1 MSATLRG
8 YFAREIYR
16 ASAFAMVAFLAL
28 FAFFDMVNE
37 LDELG
42 TGSYRLRHAF
52 EFVALSIPGHV
63 YELFPVAV
71 LLGTLVAL
79 STMAAN
85 SEYTVMRVSGLS
97 VRDAAAMLARV
108 GSAFVILTIIMGEF
122 AAPAAERAAN
132 ELRMARLGSTVS
144 SGLRSGVW
152 LKSDARFVNIRDV
165 LPDSTL
171 RGVRIYEFDPDLR
184 LVSLSEAARGDYQGN
199 SLWRLYDVT
208 RTQFEGDSASVSKV
222 AREDWKSVLTPDIL
236 AALLVRP
243 EKMSAWN
250 LYQYIRLL
258 SENQQRTSRQ
268 EIALWQKLIY
278 PFATL
283 IMMALALPF
292 AYLHG
297 RSGGVGIKL
306 FAGVIMG
313 VLFHFLNHVGTTL
326 GVLQTWSPF
335 VSAAMPS
342 FLFLLA
348 AIAMMRWV
356 ERR

>member
-1 MSATLRG
+1 MSTLRR

-16 ASAFAMVAFLAL
+16 ASAFAMIAFLAL
-28 FAFFDMVNE
+28 FAFFDMLNE
-37 LDELG
+37 LEELG

-52 EFVALSIPGHV
+52 GFVALSMPGHV

-71 LLGTLVAL
+71 LIGTLVAL
-79 STMAAN
+79 STMASN

-97 VRDAAAMLARV
+97 PRDAAGMLARV
-108 GSAFVILTIIMGEF
+108 GTAFVILTVITGEF
-122 AAPAAERAAN
+122 AAPAAERAAK
-132 ELRMARLGSTVS
+132 ELRMERLGSTLS

-152 LKSDARFVNIRDV
+152 LKSDARFVNIRVV

-171 RGVRIYEFDPDLR
+171 RGVRIFEFDPDLR
-184 LVSLSEAARGDYQGN
+184 LVSLSEADRGNYQGEN
-199 SLWRLYDVT
+199 IWHLYDVT
-208 RTQFEGDSASVSKV
+208 RTQFKGDTASVSRQ
-222 AREDWKSVLTPDIL
+222 ARQDWKSVLTPDIL

-250 LYQYIRLL
+250 LYQYIQLL
-258 SENQQRTSRQ
+258 SENKQRTNRH

-292 AYLHG
+292 AYVQV
-297 RSGGVGIKL
+297 RTGGVGVKL
-306 FAGVIMG
+306 FAGVMLG

-326 GVLQTWSPF
+326 GVLQTWTPLL
-335 VSAAMPS
+335 SAIMPS
-342 FLFLLA
+342 MLFLLA
-348 AIAMMRWV
+348 AIGMMWWV

>member
-1 MSATLRG
+1 MSTLRG

-16 ASAFAMVAFLAL
+16 ASAFAMIAFLAL

-42 TGSYRLRHAF
+42 TGGYHLRHAL
-52 EFVALSIPGHV
+52 EFVALSMPGHV

-71 LLGTLVAL
+71 LVGTLVAL

-97 VRDAAAMLARV
+97 PRAAAGMLARV
-108 GSAFVILTIIMGEF
+108 GTAFVILTIITGEF
-122 AAPAAERAAN
+122 VAPAAERAAK

-144 SGLRSGVW
+144 SGLRTGVW

-165 LPDSTL
+165 MPDRTL
-171 RGVRIYEFDPDLR
+171 RGVRIFEFDSDLR

-199 SLWRLYDVT
+199 NLWRLYDVT
-208 RTQFEGDSASVSKV
+208 RTQFRGETASVSKQ
-222 AREDWKSVLTPDIL
+222 AEQDWKSVLTPDIL
-236 AALLVRP
+236 SALLVRP
-243 EKMSAWN
+243 ENMSAWN

-283 IMMALALPF
+283 IMMGLALPF
-292 AYLHG
+292 AYLQI
-297 RSGGVGIKL
+297 RTGGVGIKL
-306 FAGVIMG
+306 FAGVILG
-313 VLFHFLNHVGTTL
+313 VLFHFLNHVGATL
-326 GVLQTWSPF
+326 GILDTWTPF
-335 VSAAMPS
+335 LSAAIPS
-342 FLFLLA
+342 LLFLLA
-348 AIAMMRWV
+348 AIAMMWWV

>member
-1 MSATLRG
+1 MSTLRR

-16 ASAFAMVAFLAL
+16 ASAFAMIAFLAL

-42 TGSYRLRHAF
+42 TGSYRLRHALA
-52 EFVALSIPGHV
+52 FVVLSMPGHV

-71 LLGTLVAL
+71 LVGTLVAL

-85 SEYTVMRVSGLS
+85 SEYTVMRVSGFS
-97 VRDAAAMLARV
+97 PRDAAGLLGRV
-108 GSAFVILTIIMGEF
+108 GLAFVILTVIIGEF
-122 AAPAAERAAN
+122 AAPAAERAAK
-132 ELRMARLGSTVS
+132 ELRMASLGSTVS
-144 SGLRSGVW
+144 SGLQSGVW

-171 RGVRIYEFDPDLR
+171 RGVRIFEFDSDLK
-184 LVSLSEAARGDYQGN
+184 LVSLSEADHGDYQGKN
-199 SLWRLYDVT
+199 LWRLYEVT
-208 RTQFEGDSASVSKV
+208 RTQFKGDSASVSKQ
-222 AREDWKSVLTPDIL
+222 AEQDWKSVLTPDIL

-258 SENQQRTSRQ
+258 SENKQRTNRQ

-292 AYLHG
+292 AYVHV
-297 RSGGVGIKL
+297 RSGGIGVKL
-306 FAGVIMG
+306 FTGLILGVI
-313 VLFHFLNHVGTTL
+313 FHFLNHVGTTL
-326 GVLQTWSPF
+326 GVLQTWTPF
-335 VSAAMPS
+335 MSAIMPS
-342 FLFLLA
+342 LLFLLT
-348 AIAMMRWV
+348 AITMMWWV

>member
-1 MSATLRG
+1 MSTLRR

-16 ASAFAMVAFLAL
+16 ASAFAMIAFLAL

-52 EFVALSIPGHV
+52 EFVALSMPGHV

-71 LLGTLVAL
+71 LVGTLVAL
-79 STMAAN
+79 STIAAN

-97 VRDAAAMLARV
+97 PRDAAGMLARV
-108 GSAFVILTIIMGEF
+108 GSAFVILTVITGEF
-122 AAPAAERAAN
+122 AAPAAERAAK

-144 SGLRSGVW
+144 SGLLSGVW

-171 RGVRIYEFDPDLR
+171 RGVRIFEFDSDLR
-184 LVSLSEAARGDYQGN
+184 LVSLSEAGHGDYQGN
-199 SLWRLYDVT
+199 NLWRLYDVT
-208 RTQFEGDSASVSKV
+208 RTQFKGDTASVSKE
-222 AREDWKSVLTPDIL
+222 AEQDWKSVLTPDIL

-243 EKMSAWN
+243 DKMSAWN
-250 LYQYIRLL
+250 LYQYISLL
-258 SENQQRTSRQ
+258 SKNRQRTDRQ
-268 EIALWQKLIY
+268 EIALWQKLFY

-292 AYLHG
+292 AYVHV
-297 RSGGVGIKL
+297 RSGGVSIKL
-306 FAGVIMG
+306 FAGVMLG
-313 VLFHFLNHVGTTL
+313 VLFHFLNNVGTTL
-326 GVLQTWSPF
+326 GVLQTWTPF
-335 VSAAMPS
+335 MSAMMPS
-342 FLFLLA
+342 LLFLLA
-348 AIAMMRWV
+348 AIGMMWWV

>member
-1 MSATLRG
+1 MNTLRG

-16 ASAFAMVAFLAL
+16 ASAFAMIAFLAL

-42 TGSYRLRHAF
+42 TGSYHLRHAI
-52 EFVALSIPGHV
+52 EFVVLSMPGHV

-71 LLGTLVAL
+71 LVGTLVAL

-97 VRDAAAMLARV
+97 PREAAGMLARV
-108 GSAFVILTIIMGEF
+108 GTAFVILTIITGEF
-122 AAPAAERAAN
+122 AAPAAERAAK
-132 ELRMARLGSTVS
+132 EMRMARLGSTVS

-171 RGVRIYEFDPDLR
+171 RGVRIFEFDSDLR
-184 LVSLSEAARGDYQGN
+184 LVSLSEADHGDYQGN
-199 SLWRLYDVT
+199 SVWRLYDVT
-208 RTQFEGDSASVSKV
+208 RTQFAGDSASVSKQP
-222 AREDWKSVLTPDIL
+222 EQDWKSVLTPDIL

-243 EKMSAWN
+243 DKMSAWN

-258 SENQQRTSRQ
+258 SENQQRTDRQ
-268 EIALWQKLIY
+268 EIALWQKVVY

-292 AYLHG
+292 AYIHV
-297 RSGGVGIKL
+297 RTGGVGLKL
-306 FAGVIMG
+306 FAGVMLG
-313 VLFHFLNHVGTTL
+313 VLFHFLNNVGTTL
-326 GVLQTWSPF
+326 GILQTWTPF
-335 VSAAMPS
+335 MSAIMPS
-342 FLFLLA
+342 LLFLLA
-348 AIAMMRWV
+348 AIGMMWWV

>member
-1 MSATLRG
+1 MSTLRG

-16 ASAFAMVAFLAL
+16 ASAFAMIAFLAL

-42 TGSYRLRHAF
+42 TGGYRLRHAI
-52 EFVALSIPGHV
+52 EFVALSMPGHV

-71 LLGTLVAL
+71 LIGTLVAL

-97 VRDAAAMLARV
+97 PRGAAGMLARV
-108 GSAFVILTIIMGEF
+108 GSAFVILTVIVGEF
-122 AAPAAERAAN
+122 AAPAAERAAK
-132 ELRMARLGSTVS
+132 EMRMAQLGSTVS
-144 SGLRSGVW
+144 SGLATGVW

-171 RGVRIYEFDPDLR
+171 RGVRIYEFDSELR
-184 LVSLSEAARGDYQGN
+184 LVSLSAADHGDYQGN
-199 SLWRLYDVT
+199 NVWRLYDVT
-208 RTQFEGDSASVSKV
+208 RTQFKGDSASVSTQPQQ
-222 AREDWKSVLTPDIL
+222 DWKSVLTPDIL

-258 SENQQRTSRQ
+258 SENQQRTNRQ
-268 EIALWQKLIY
+268 EIALWQKAVY

-292 AYLHG
+292 AYIHV
-297 RSGGVGIKL
+297 RTGGIGIKL
-306 FAGVIMG
+306 FAGVMLG

-326 GVLQTWSPF
+326 GILQTWTPF
-335 VSAAMPS
+335 VSASLPS
-342 FLFLLA
+342 LLFLVA
-348 AIAMMRWV
+348 AIGMMWWV

>member
-1 MSATLRG
+1 MSTLRG

-16 ASAFAMVAFLAL
+16 ASAFAMIAFLSL

-42 TGSYRLRHAF
+42 TGSYRLRHAI
-52 EFVALSIPGHV
+52 EFVALSMPGHV

-71 LLGTLVAL
+71 LVGTLVAL

-97 VRDAAAMLARV
+97 PRDAAGMLARV
-108 GSAFVILTIIMGEF
+108 GSAFVILVVITGEF
-122 AAPAAERAAN
+122 VAPAAERTAK
-132 ELRMARLGSTVS
+132 EMRMARLGSTVS
-144 SGLRSGVW
+144 SGLLSGVW

-184 LVSLSEAARGDYQGN
+184 LVSLSEADRGDYQGN
-199 SLWRLYDVT
+199 SVWRLYDVT
-208 RTQFEGDSASVSKV
+208 RTQFKGDTASVSKQ
-222 AREDWKSVLTPDIL
+222 AEEDWKSVLTPDIL

-243 EKMSAWN
+243 DKMSAWN

-258 SENQQRTSRQ
+258 SKNQQRTDRQ
-268 EIALWQKLIY
+268 EIALWQKVVY

-292 AYLHG
+292 AYIHV
-297 RSGGVGIKL
+297 RSGGVSIKL
-306 FAGVIMG
+306 FAGVMLG
-313 VLFHFLNHVGTTL
+313 VLFHFLNNVGTTL
-326 GVLQTWSPF
+326 GVLQTWTPL
-335 VSAAMPS
+335 VSALMPS
-342 FLFLLA
+342 LLFLLA
-348 AIAMMRWV
+348 AIGMMWWV

>member
-1 MSATLRG
+1 MSTLRS

-16 ASAFAMVAFLAL
+16 ASAFAMIAFLAL

-42 TGSYRLRHAF
+42 TGGYRLRHAL
-52 EFVALSIPGHV
+52 EFVALSMPGHV

-71 LLGTLVAL
+71 LVGTLVAL

-85 SEYTVMRVSGLS
+85 SEFTVMRVSGLS
-97 VRDAAAMLARV
+97 PRAAAAMLARV
-108 GSAFVILTIIMGEF
+108 GTAFVILTVITGEF
-122 AAPAAERAAN
+122 VAPAAERAAK

-144 SGLRSGVW
+144 SGLRTGVW
-152 LKSDARFVNIRDV
+152 LKSDARFVNIRVV

-171 RGVRIYEFDPDLR
+171 RGVRIYEFDSDLR
-184 LVSLSEAARGDYQGN
+184 LVSLSEAARGNYEGN
-199 SLWRLYDVT
+199 HVWRLYDVT
-208 RTQFEGDSASVSKV
+208 RTQFKGETASVSKQS
-222 AREDWKSVLTPDIL
+222 EQDWKSVLTPDIL
-236 AALLVRP
+236 AALLVQP

-258 SENQQRTSRQ
+258 SENQQRTDRQ

-283 IMMALALPF
+283 IMMGLALPF
-292 AYLHG
+292 AYLQV
-297 RSGGVGIKL
+297 RAGGVGLKL
-306 FAGVIMG
+306 FAGVILG

-326 GVLQTWSPF
+326 GILQAWTPF
-335 VSAAMPS
+335 LSAAIPS
-342 FLFLLA
+342 ILFLLA
-348 AIAMMRWV
+348 AIGMMWWV

>member
-1 MSATLRG
+1 MSTLRG

-16 ASAFAMVAFLAL
+16 ASAFAMIAFLAL

-42 TGSYRLRHAF
+42 TGGYRLRHAI
-52 EFVALSIPGHV
+52 EFVALSMPGHV

-71 LLGTLVAL
+71 LIGTLVAL

-97 VRDAAAMLARV
+97 PRGAAGMLARV
-108 GSAFVILTIIMGEF
+108 GSAFVILTVIIGEF
-122 AAPAAERAAN
+122 AAPAAERAAK
-132 ELRMARLGSTVS
+132 EMRMAQLGSTVS
-144 SGLRSGVW
+144 SGLTSGVW

-171 RGVRIYEFDPDLR
+171 RGVRIYEFDSDLR
-184 LVSLSEAARGDYQGN
+184 LVSLSEAEHGDYQGDKV
-199 SLWRLYDVT
+199 WRLYDVT
-208 RTQFEGDSASVSKV
+208 RTQFKGDTASVSKQ
-222 AREDWKSVLTPDIL
+222 AEQDWKSVLTPDIL

-258 SENQQRTSRQ
+258 SENQQRTNRQ
-268 EIALWQKLIY
+268 EIALWQKVVY

-292 AYLHG
+292 AYVHV
-297 RSGGVGIKL
+297 RTGGIGIKL
-306 FAGVIMG
+306 FAGVMLG

-326 GVLQTWSPF
+326 GILQAWTPF
-335 VSAAMPS
+335 VSASLPS
-342 FLFLLA
+342 LLFLVA
-348 AIAMMRWV
+348 AIGMMWWV